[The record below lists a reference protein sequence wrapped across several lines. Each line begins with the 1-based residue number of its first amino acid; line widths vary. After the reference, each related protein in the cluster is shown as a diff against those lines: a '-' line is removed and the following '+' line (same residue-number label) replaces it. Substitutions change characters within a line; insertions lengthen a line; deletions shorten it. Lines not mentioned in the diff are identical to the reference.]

1 MAREGASGD
10 VTTVSPAAHTVR
22 LVDLLAEL
30 EAADVTDGAY
40 EEVVL
45 DGQLF
50 REIVSTLRLMAC
62 TGDTTNGTGGS
73 LNSATEDAGH
83 LLAASESEFLR
94 AVGRA
99 LEHEETATHRKAAV
113 QWAEILG
120 ALRVICRAG

>member
-1 MAREGASGD
+1 VDG
-10 VTTVSPAAHTVR
+10 TTASPAAHIVR

-30 EAADVTDGAY
+30 EAADVTDGAC
-40 EEVVL
+40 EEVVV

-50 REIVSTLRLMAC
+50 REIVSTLRLVAC
-62 TGDTTNGTGGS
+62 SGDTPNEPGRS
-73 LNSATEDAGH
+73 PYSAAPDAGH

-120 ALRVICRAG
+120 TLRVICHAG

>member
-1 MAREGASGD
+1 MD
-10 VTTVSPAAHTVR
+10 VTTPSPTARTVS

-45 DGQLF
+45 EGPLF
-50 REIVSTLRLMAC
+50 REIVSTLRRVAC
-62 TGDTTNGTGGS
+62 SGDALEDGGGRPH
-73 LNSATEDAGH
+73 SAEANAGQ

-120 ALRVICRAG
+120 ALRVICDAH

>member
-1 MAREGASGD
+1 VDATTASSAR
-10 VTTVSPAAHTVR
+10 HTSH

-45 DGQLF
+45 DGPLF
-50 REIVSTLRLMAC
+50 REIVSTLRSVAC
-62 TGDTTNGTGGS
+62 RGDTRDDQGGS
-73 LNSATEDAGH
+73 GYRAAPDARQ
-83 LLAASESEFLR
+83 LIAASESEFLL

-120 ALRVICRAG
+120 ALHAICDAG

>member
-1 MAREGASGD
+1 MDG
-10 VTTVSPAAHTVR
+10 TTASPAAHTVR

-50 REIVSTLRLMAC
+50 REIVSTLRRVAWR
-62 TGDTTNGTGGS
+62 GDTPNDDGGS
-73 LNSATEDAGH
+73 SYSAVPNAGQ
-83 LLAASESEFLR
+83 LIAASQSEFLL

-120 ALRVICRAG
+120 ALRVICDAG

>member
-1 MAREGASGD
+1 MD
-10 VTTVSPAAHTVR
+10 VTTASPAAHTVR

-30 EAADVTDGAY
+30 EAAGVTDGAY

-50 REIVSTLRLMAC
+50 REIMSTLRLVAC
-62 TGDTTNGTGGS
+62 SGDTPTDRGRS
-73 LNSATEDAGH
+73 PYSAAADAGP
-83 LLAASESEFLR
+83 LLAASETEFLR

-120 ALRVICRAG
+120 ALRVICHGG

>member
-1 MAREGASGD
+1 VD
-10 VTTVSPAAHTVR
+10 VTTASPAAHTVR

-45 DGQLF
+45 EGLLF
-50 REIVSTLRLMAC
+50 REIVSTLRRVAC
-62 TGDTTNGTGGS
+62 RDDALDDGGGS
-73 LNSATEDAGH
+73 PHSAASNAGQ

-120 ALRVICRAG
+120 ALRVICDER

>member
-1 MAREGASGD
+1 MD
-10 VTTVSPAAHTVR
+10 VTTASPAPHTVR

-30 EAADVTDGAY
+30 EAADATDGAY

-50 REIVSTLRLMAC
+50 REIVSTLRLVAC
-62 TGDTTNGTGGS
+62 NGDIPNDSGASSYSVAPNVGP
-73 LNSATEDAGH
+73 LI
-83 LLAASESEFLR
+83 AASESEFLL

-120 ALRVICRAG
+120 ALRVISDGG

>member
-1 MAREGASGD
+1 VD
-10 VTTVSPAAHTVR
+10 VTTASPAAHTVR

-30 EAADVTDGAY
+30 EAAGVTDGAY

-50 REIVSTLRLMAC
+50 REIMSTLRLVAC
-62 TGDTTNGTGGS
+62 SCDTPTDRGRS
-73 LNSATEDAGH
+73 PYSSAADAGP
-83 LLAASESEFLR
+83 LLAASETEFLR

-120 ALRVICRAG
+120 ALRVICHGG

>member
-1 MAREGASGD
+1 MD
-10 VTTVSPAAHTVR
+10 VTTASPAAHTVR

-30 EAADVTDGAY
+30 EAADATDGAY

-50 REIVSTLRLMAC
+50 REIVSTLRLVAC
-62 TGDTTNGTGGS
+62 SGDTPNDSGASSYSVAPNVGQ
-73 LNSATEDAGH
+73 LI
-83 LLAASESEFLR
+83 AASESEFLL

-120 ALRVICRAG
+120 ALRVISDGG

>member
-1 MAREGASGD
+1 VD

-22 LVDLLAEL
+22 LVDLL

-50 REIVSTLRLMAC
+50 REIMSTLRLMAC
-62 TGDTTNGTGGS
+62 SGDTPTDPGRAP
-73 LNSATEDAGH
+73 NSAAPDCGH

-120 ALRVICRAG
+120 ALRVICPAG